1 MTPGLTRRRALAA
14 GALIAVS
21 GCLDQTS
28 DTGDGD
34 GDPSNGDPSNG
45 DPINGDGEPPDDPP
59 TTEAPISMGHSA
71 DELLDQA
78 ISGGVPKD
86 GIPSIDD
93 PVYTE
98 AGDGDA
104 PGDDEIVFGIEINGD
119 ARAYPRQVVVY
130 HEIVNTEAGG
140 EPVSVTYCPL
150 TGTAQGFY
158 RGNTEFGVSGQL
170 VNSNLI
176 MYDRESDSW
185 WPQVPA
191 VAIDGVHTGNSLQ
204 EFPVTWTTWVQWRE
218 QYPDTQVLTEDTGQV
233 RDYGTD
239 PYNGGYNPR
248 TGYYEAGS
256 PLFAPIVDDDRHQAK
271 SVFLCARTPD
281 GPLAIKKSVLRE
293 ESVVEP
299 IVDGQ
304 SYLAVYDPRLDTGY
318 VYANPD
324 GRSFEY
330 VGGELQSDGTTYA
343 PDELPLDRVLRLDAM
358 WFAWSAIYP
367 DTEVYA

>member
-1 MTPGLTRRRALAA
+1 MRPGLTRRRALAA

-21 GCLDQTS
+21 GCLDQDS
-28 DTGDGD
+28 GTG
-34 GDPSNGDPSNG
+34 NGDSDPNNG
-45 DPINGDGEPPDDPP
+45 DEEPPDDPP
-59 TTEAPISMGHSA
+59 TAEAPISMGHSA
-71 DELLDQA
+71 EELLDQVV
-78 ISGGVPKD
+78 SGGVPRD

-98 AGDGDA
+98 AGGGDA
-104 PGDDEIVFGIEINGD
+104 PDDDEIVFGVEIDGD
-119 ARAYPRQVVVY
+119 ARAYPRQVLVY

-140 EPVSVTYCPL
+140 EQISVTYCPL

-158 RGNTEFGVSGQL
+158 RGDTEFGVSGRL

-176 MYDRESDSW
+176 IYDRESDSW

-191 VAIDGVHTGNSLQ
+191 VAIDGVHTGHSLQ
-204 EFPVTWTTWVQWRE
+204 EFPVTWTTWGQWRE
-218 QYPDTQVLTEDTGQV
+218 QYPETQVLTEDTGHV
-233 RDYGTD
+233 RDYGAD

-248 TGYYEAGS
+248 TGYYEDGS
-256 PLFAPIVDDDRHQAK
+256 PLFAPLVDDDRHQAK
-271 SVFLCARTPD
+271 AVFICARTPD

-299 IVDGQ
+299 VVDGQ
-304 SYLAVYDPRLDTGY
+304 GYLAVYDPRLDTGY

-324 GRSFEY
+324 GRSVEY
-330 VGGELQSDGTTYA
+330 ADGELQVDGTTYA
-343 PDELPLDRVLRLDAM
+343 PDELPLDRALRLDAM

-367 DTEVYA
+367 DTEVYDQ